1 MLRATYVNKLL
12 NLETINKIFSLLENG
27 FSWRKTAKL
36 ADVSVS
42 TVQRIVHG
50 KRSTTGQKPV
60 SESITTLVNSNVRV
74 PLELRGDAL
83 RRYIEVRDKKI
94 KQPTNQS

>member
-1 MLRATYVNKLL
+1 LL
-12 NLETINKIFSLLENG
+12 NLETINKILSLLENG

-42 TVQRIVHG
+42 TVQRIANG
-50 KRSTTGQKPV
+50 KRFSTGQKPV
-60 SESITTLVNSNVRV
+60 SESITALVNSNVRV
-74 PLELRGDAL
+74 PIELRGDAL
-83 RRYIEVRDKKI
+83 RRYIEVRDKKN